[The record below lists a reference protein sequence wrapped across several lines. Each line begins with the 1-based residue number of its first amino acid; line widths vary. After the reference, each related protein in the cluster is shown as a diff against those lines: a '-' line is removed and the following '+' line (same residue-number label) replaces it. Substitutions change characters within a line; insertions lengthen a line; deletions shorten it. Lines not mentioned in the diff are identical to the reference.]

1 MSSTGSTQTTYRD
14 CRDRLEDA
22 VKTLLIE
29 RIAKEHA
36 DDVSR
41 KATSAISFEDSA
53 CFLQRTMAALNHI
66 ALNQSSVLIKEEA
79 VNITFRKQKNY
90 ICMYDQNI
98 AEMVNN
104 THMYVHAENLLNGIC
119 NTRMSS
125 SNNTEAVC
133 MDSMDRLEDA
143 VRKSLVEKIAQDYFV
158 ETCMYVHLS
167 FSFQST
173 FSNYLEGD
181 AGSTEAACRNC
192 MVRLEDAF
200 RKPLVE
206 KIAQDDFDETC
217 MISFQATFSNY
228 LEEADRLP
236 QEMMNTLH
244 HHTPGLVNEETV
256 NNALQEQND
265 FIIQN
270 ITNMVKNTVDSQD
283 EFTPYLATELTGP
296 ILLHLTQDFH
306 PASRV
311 SMSTRMP
318 TRSSYHLRNSSITFE
333 CSTTYMETE
342 RHMSATVLETVLVD
356 QDSFET
362 VNNGALII
370 NQSKLIKSRIL
381 HLLHDMCCGKT
392 VRDESL
398 TKHACSV
405 IEGGKL
411 KVQRDCLTNSHF
423 NVSVSQ
429 TRTSTCLSHK
439 HKPQRVCLTN
449 TNSC

>member
-173 FSNYLEGD
+173 LSNYLEGD

-206 KIAQDDFDETC
+206 KIAQDYFVETYG
-217 MISFQATFSNY
+217 MYVHLSFSFQSTFSND
-228 LEEADRLP
+228 LEEADRLS
-236 QEMMNTLH
+236 QETMNTLH
-244 HHTPGLVNEETV
+244 HHTSGLVNEETV
-256 NNALQEQND
+256 NNALQEQ
-265 FIIQN
+265 
-270 ITNMVKNTVDSQD
+270 TNMDKNTVDGQD
-283 EFTPYLATELTGP
+283 EITPYLAIELTGP

-306 PASRV
+306 LASRV

-318 TRSSYHLRNSSITFE
+318 TRSNYHLRNSSITFE
-333 CSTTYMETE
+333 CSTKYMDTE

>member
-125 SNNTEAVC
+125 ANNTEAVC

-143 VRKSLVEKIAQDYFV
+143 VRKSLVEKIAQDYFDETCMYV
-158 ETCMYVHLS
+158 HMSFSFQPETCMYVHMSCSFQSETCMYVHMSFSFQFETCMYVHMSFSFQSETCMYVHLS

-173 FSNYLEGD
+173 LSNYLEGD

-206 KIAQDDFDETC
+206 KIAQDYFDETC
-217 MISFQATFSNY
+217 IHVHISFQATFSNY

-236 QEMMNTLH
+236 QETMNTLK
-244 HHTPGLVNEETV
+244 
-256 NNALQEQND
+256 
-265 FIIQN
+265 II
-270 ITNMVKNTVDSQD
+270 IHQD
-283 EFTPYLATELTGP
+283 
-296 ILLHLTQDFH
+296 
-306 PASRV
+306 
-311 SMSTRMP
+311 
-318 TRSSYHLRNSSITFE
+318 
-333 CSTTYMETE
+333 
-342 RHMSATVLETVLVD
+342 
-356 QDSFET
+356 
-362 VNNGALII
+362 
-370 NQSKLIKSRIL
+370 
-381 HLLHDMCCGKT
+381 
-392 VRDESL
+392 
-398 TKHACSV
+398 
-405 IEGGKL
+405 
-411 KVQRDCLTNSHF
+411 
-423 NVSVSQ
+423 
-429 TRTSTCLSHK
+429 
-439 HKPQRVCLTN
+439 
-449 TNSC
+449 

>member
-158 ETCMYVHLS
+158 ETYGMYVHLS

-173 FSNYLEGD
+173 FSNDLEGD

-206 KIAQDDFDETC
+206 KIAQDYFDETC
-217 MISFQATFSNY
+217 IHVHISFQATFSND
-228 LEEADRLP
+228 LEEADRLS
-236 QEMMNTLH
+236 QETMNTLH
-244 HHTPGLVNEETV
+244 HHTSGLVNEETV
-256 NNALQEQND
+256 NNALQEQ
-265 FIIQN
+265 
-270 ITNMVKNTVDSQD
+270 TNMDKNTVDGQD
-283 EFTPYLATELTGP
+283 EITPYLAIELTGP

-306 PASRV
+306 LASRV
-311 SMSTRMP
+311 SMSTRMH

-333 CSTTYMETE
+333 CSTTYMDTE

-405 IEGGKL
+405 IERGKL

>member
-1 MSSTGSTQTTYRD
+1 MSS
-14 CRDRLEDA
+14 A
-22 VKTLLIE
+22 
-29 RIAKEHA
+29 
-36 DDVSR
+36 
-41 KATSAISFEDSA
+41 
-53 CFLQRTMAALNHI
+53 
-66 ALNQSSVLIKEEA
+66 SS
-79 VNITFRKQKNY
+79 
-90 ICMYDQNI
+90 
-98 AEMVNN
+98 
-104 THMYVHAENLLNGIC
+104 
-119 NTRMSS
+119 
-125 SNNTEAVC
+125 TEAVC

-143 VRKSLVEKIAQDYFV
+143 VRKSLVEKIAQDYF
-158 ETCMYVHLS
+158 
-167 FSFQST
+167 
-173 FSNYLEGD
+173 
-181 AGSTEAACRNC
+181 
-192 MVRLEDAF
+192 
-200 RKPLVE
+200 
-206 KIAQDDFDETC
+206 DETC
-217 MISFQATFSNY
+217 IHVHISFQATFSNY

-236 QEMMNTLH
+236 QEMRNTLH
-244 HHTPGLVNEETV
+244 HHTSGLVNEETV
-256 NNALQEQND
+256 NNALQEQKD

-270 ITNMVKNTVDSQD
+270 ITNMDKNTVDGQD
-283 EFTPYLATELTGP
+283 EFTPYLAIELTGP

-306 PASRV
+306 LASRV

-318 TRSSYHLRNSSITFE
+318 SRSSYHLRNSSITFE

-342 RHMSATVLETVLVD
+342 RHMSATVLETGLVD
-356 QDSFET
+356 QDSFEN

-429 TRTSTCLSHK
+429 TQTSTCLSHK
-439 HKPQRVCLTN
+439 HKLELVGLTRVCVCETD

>member
-66 ALNQSSVLIKEEA
+66 ALNQSLVLIKEEA

-158 ETCMYVHLS
+158 ETCIHVCTFVVFVS
-167 FSFQST
+167 VNSFQ
-173 FSNYLEGD
+173 
-181 AGSTEAACRNC
+181 
-192 MVRLEDAF
+192 
-200 RKPLVE
+200 
-206 KIAQDDFDETC
+206 
-217 MISFQATFSNY
+217 
-228 LEEADRLP
+228 
-236 QEMMNTLH
+236 
-244 HHTPGLVNEETV
+244 
-256 NNALQEQND
+256 
-265 FIIQN
+265 
-270 ITNMVKNTVDSQD
+270 
-283 EFTPYLATELTGP
+283 
-296 ILLHLTQDFH
+296 
-306 PASRV
+306 
-311 SMSTRMP
+311 
-318 TRSSYHLRNSSITFE
+318 
-333 CSTTYMETE
+333 
-342 RHMSATVLETVLVD
+342 
-356 QDSFET
+356 
-362 VNNGALII
+362 
-370 NQSKLIKSRIL
+370 
-381 HLLHDMCCGKT
+381 
-392 VRDESL
+392 
-398 TKHACSV
+398 
-405 IEGGKL
+405 
-411 KVQRDCLTNSHF
+411 
-423 NVSVSQ
+423 
-429 TRTSTCLSHK
+429 LS
-439 HKPQRVCLTN
+439 
-449 TNSC
+449 

>member
-173 FSNYLEGD
+173 FSND
-181 AGSTEAACRNC
+181 
-192 MVRLEDAF
+192 
-200 RKPLVE
+200 
-206 KIAQDDFDETC
+206 
-217 MISFQATFSNY
+217 
-228 LEEADRLP
+228 LEEADRLS
-236 QEMMNTLH
+236 QETMNTLH
-244 HHTPGLVNEETV
+244 HHTSGLVNEETV
-256 NNALQEQND
+256 NNALQEQ
-265 FIIQN
+265 
-270 ITNMVKNTVDSQD
+270 TNMDKNTVDGQD
-283 EFTPYLATELTGP
+283 EITPYLAIELTGP

-306 PASRV
+306 LASRV

-318 TRSSYHLRNSSITFE
+318 TRSNYHLRNSSITFE
-333 CSTTYMETE
+333 CSTTYMDTE

-356 QDSFET
+356 QDSFEN

-411 KVQRDCLTNSHF
+411 T
-423 NVSVSQ
+423 VSQTRTTVSQ